1 MNKIIIFLL
10 SLYSTYAFSQVYID
24 APGQNLTAPPPPG
37 TGGGPVTPGT
47 PASSIDMYFPLLF
60 ALAIYIIYCNRHKI
74 ILKKYE

>member
-10 SLYSTYAFSQVYID
+10 SLYSTIVFSQVYVNVPSD
-24 APGQNLTAPPPPG
+24 NSVPPPPG
-37 TGGGPVTPGT
+37 NGGGPVTPGT